1 MTKRHTSCEVKVSA
15 DYSFWDIASLHL
27 WQRPVSFF
35 LKSSR
40 HSRNPYRSALA
51 LASSSYLGV
60 VDGTLRLLPD
70 REPVPDRAQVVHEQ
84 LRAMLGDSRYPC
96 AGARAALNT
105 DYYRF
110 GLYRGIGG
118 PAASAGIAHD
128 LWEFV
133 AERPRMKTDFATF
146 VAIFDEAD
154 AKSEKLFETKFWNQ
168 LQALHDL
175 DNEPYDPA
183 VSVDPASPKFGFSFA
198 GHAFFVIGM
207 HPGSSRL
214 ARRSPWPAMVFNTHA
229 QFDAL
234 KQKNLYDRFVA
245 VVRRRD
251 EALQGSMNP
260 NLAGAGI
267 RSEARQYAGR
277 AVEERWKCPFHP
289 RRGNRKTSRM

>member
-1 MTKRHTSCEVKVSA
+1 
-15 DYSFWDIASLHL
+15 
-27 WQRPVSFF
+27 VSFF
-35 LKSSR
+35 LKKSPKE
-40 HSRNPYRSALA
+40 RNPYRSPIARA
-51 LASSSYLGV
+51 NSNYLGV
-60 VDGTLRLLPD
+60 VDGTLRLLAA
-70 REPVPDRAQVVHEQ
+70 RKPVSDRARVAHER

-105 DYYRF
+105 AYYRF
-110 GLYRGIGG
+110 GIYRGMAG
-118 PAASAGIAHD
+118 PGASAGLAHD

-146 VAIFDEAD
+146 IAIFDEAD
-154 AKSEKLFETKFWNQ
+154 AKSEKLFEKKFWNQ

-175 DNEPYDPA
+175 DSDAYDPA
-183 VSVDPASPKFGFSFA
+183 VSSDPESSKFGFSFA

-214 ARRSPWPAMVFNTHA
+214 ARRFAYPAMVFNTHA

-234 KQKNLYDRFVA
+234 EDKSLYDRFVA
-245 VVRRRD
+245 VVRGRD
-251 EALQGSMNP
+251 QALQGSLNP

-277 AVEERWKCPFHP
+277 AVEERWKCPFRP
-289 RRGNRKTSRM
+289 CRGDRKTPRA